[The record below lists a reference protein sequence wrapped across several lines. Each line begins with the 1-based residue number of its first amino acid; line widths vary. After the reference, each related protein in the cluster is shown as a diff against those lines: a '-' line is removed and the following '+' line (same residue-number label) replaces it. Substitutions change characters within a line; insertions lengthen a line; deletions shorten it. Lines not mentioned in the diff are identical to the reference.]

1 MNFVAVRL
9 QQNVGEN
16 GEGGAGAD
24 YVLHLLQA
32 FEQFFFCNTEFHD
45 GKEHLR
51 CKALDFI
58 RPPQSQ
64 RKSFRELRSSRYL
77 CSELSKRDR
86 LANIVL
92 LGHAS
97 LYQFTSVQDRAVIA

>member
-58 RPPQSQ
+58 RQPQSQ

-77 CSELSKRDR
+77 CSELSINEIVWRILSCSVMR
-86 LANIVL
+86 L
-92 LGHAS
+92 
-97 LYQFTSVQDRAVIA
+97 FTNLQACRTVP